1 MKKNNNEKKS
11 EIIRAFLIILPT
23 VLLLIR
29 IAVVEKLEGMT
40 LLFLCVLT
48 LFSIFLVS
56 RELIIIHKKYKKK
69 EDKD

>member
-69 EDKD
+69 RR